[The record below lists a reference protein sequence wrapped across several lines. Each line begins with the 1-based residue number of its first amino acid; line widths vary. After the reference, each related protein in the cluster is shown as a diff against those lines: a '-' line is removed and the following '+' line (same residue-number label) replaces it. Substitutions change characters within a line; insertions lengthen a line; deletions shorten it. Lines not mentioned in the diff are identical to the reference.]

1 MGVQN
6 FEFQHFW
13 VFRKK
18 NIFWGMK
25 TVDIFCLYLGVISIH
40 FRVSSLGQGTEWG
53 IIFGVAKNSF
63 YWGGGGG
70 VLEIPD
76 YFWG

>member
-1 MGVQN
+1 M
-6 FEFQHFW
+6 
-13 VFRKK
+13 
-18 NIFWGMK
+18 
-25 TVDIFCLYLGVISIH
+25 DIFCLYLGVISIH

-70 VLEIPD
+70 CLKFLIIFGVNGRCCAPSLRMKKI
-76 YFWG
+76 